1 MSDFETAVT
10 AVFREAETLLLSKH
24 RDYGPDNVAR
34 SPGGPVNGLRVR
46 LWDKIARLNHL
57 HESGVSP
64 EHEALR
70 DTALDILNYG
80 AILLLVLDGDWPRVE

>member
-1 MSDFETAVT
+1 MSEFENAV
-10 AVFREAETLLLSKH
+10 ASVFAEAETLLLSKH
-24 RDYGPDNVAR
+24 RDYGPDNVAK

-57 HESGVSP
+57 HDTGAAP

-70 DTALDILNYG
+70 DTAIDLLNYS
-80 AILLLVLDGDWPRVE
+80 AILLLVLDGNWPGVD